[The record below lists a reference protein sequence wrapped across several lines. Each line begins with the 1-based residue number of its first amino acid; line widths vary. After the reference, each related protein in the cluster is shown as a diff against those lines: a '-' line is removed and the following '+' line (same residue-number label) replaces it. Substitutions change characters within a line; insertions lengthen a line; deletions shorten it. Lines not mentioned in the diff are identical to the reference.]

1 MKLKLREKE
10 LPPVQLRLVVPAGL
24 KEMLDKYVAF
34 VHEGSGREVEARE
47 IAVEILAQFMESDRQ
62 FKQWQRRDRRSRRC
76 SEGCADLRERSRSTG
91 RRQPEWRGRRGAGN
105 GVESEM
111 GRVGHRAR

>member
-24 KEMLDKYVAF
+24 KEMLDQYVAF

-47 IAVEILAQFMESDRQ
+47 IAVEMIVQFIESDRQ
-62 FKQWQRRDRRSRRC
+62 FKRWQRREEKSALQRSV
-76 SEGCADLRERSRSTG
+76 
-91 RRQPEWRGRRGAGN
+91 RGSQRAVQVN
-105 GVESEM
+105 GEVS
-111 GRVGHRAR
+111 A

>member
-1 MKLKLREKE
+1 MKLKLREKD

-47 IAVEILAQFMESDRQ
+47 IAVEMIAQFMDSDRQ
-62 FKQWQRRDRRSRRC
+62 FRRWQRREEKSALQRSV
-76 SEGCADLRERSRSTG
+76 
-91 RRQPEWRGRRGAGN
+91 RGSQRAVQVN
-105 GVESEM
+105 GEAS
-111 GRVGHRAR
+111 A

>member
-24 KEMLDKYVAF
+24 KGMLDRYVGF
-34 VHEGSGREVEARE
+34 VQEGSGREVEARQ

-62 FKQWQRRDRRSRRC
+62 FKQWQRRDQKPSVP
-76 SEGCADLRERSRSTG
+76 AK
-91 RRQPEWRGRRGAGN
+91 
-105 GVESEM
+105 
-111 GRVGHRAR
+111 RARISESGPSQRGGVSLSRAGGTELEMAWS

>member
-24 KEMLDKYVAF
+24 KEMLDQYVAF

-47 IAVEILAQFMESDRQ
+47 IAVEMIAQFMESDRQ
-62 FKQWQRRDRRSRRC
+62 FKQWERRDQKPALQRSV
-76 SEGCADLRERSRSTG
+76 
-91 RRQPEWRGRRGAGN
+91 RGSQRAIQVN
-105 GVESEM
+105 GEAS
-111 GRVGHRAR
+111 A

>member
-34 VHEGSGREVEARE
+34 VHESSGREVEARE
-47 IAVEILAQFMESDRQ
+47 IAVEMIAQFMESDRQ
-62 FKQWQRRDRRSRRC
+62 FKRWQRRDQKSATQRS
-76 SEGCADLRERSRSTG
+76 LRGSQRAV
-91 RRQPEWRGRRGAGN
+91 QVN
-105 GVESEM
+105 GEAS
-111 GRVGHRAR
+111 A

>member
-24 KEMLDKYVAF
+24 KEMLDEYVAF

-47 IAVEILAQFMESDRQ
+47 IAVEMLAQFMESDRQ
-62 FKQWQRRDRRSRRC
+62 FKRWQRRDQKPALQRSV
-76 SEGCADLRERSRSTG
+76 
-91 RRQPEWRGRRGAGN
+91 RGSQRAVQVN
-105 GVESEM
+105 GEAS
-111 GRVGHRAR
+111 A

>member
-47 IAVEILAQFMESDRQ
+47 IAVEMLVQFMVSDRQ
-62 FKQWQRRDRRSRRC
+62 FKHWQRREQKLALQRGLRGSQ
-76 SEGCADLRERSRSTG
+76 SSVQVNGEGSA
-91 RRQPEWRGRRGAGN
+91 
-105 GVESEM
+105 
-111 GRVGHRAR
+111 

>member
-34 VHEGSGREVEARE
+34 VQEGSGREVEARQ

-62 FKQWQRRDRRSRRC
+62 FKQWQRRDQKPALQRSV
-76 SEGCADLRERSRSTG
+76 
-91 RRQPEWRGRRGAGN
+91 RGSQSAVQFN
-105 GVESEM
+105 GEAS
-111 GRVGHRAR
+111 A

>member
-24 KEMLDKYVAF
+24 KEMLDQYVAF

-47 IAVEILAQFMESDRQ
+47 IAVEMIAQFMESDRQ
-62 FKQWQRRDRRSRRC
+62 FKRWQRRGQKSAMQRSV
-76 SEGCADLRERSRSTG
+76 
-91 RRQPEWRGRRGAGN
+91 RGSQRAVQVN
-105 GVESEM
+105 GEAS
-111 GRVGHRAR
+111 A

>member
-24 KEMLDKYVAF
+24 KEMLDQYVAF

-62 FKQWQRRDRRSRRC
+62 FKQWERRDQKPALQRSV
-76 SEGCADLRERSRSTG
+76 
-91 RRQPEWRGRRGAGN
+91 RGSQRAIQVN
-105 GVESEM
+105 GEAS
-111 GRVGHRAR
+111 A

>member
-24 KEMLDKYVAF
+24 KARLDQYVAF

-47 IAVEILAQFMESDRQ
+47 IAVEMLAQFMESDRQ
-62 FKQWQRRDRRSRRC
+62 FRRWQRRDQRPALQRSVHGSQR
-76 SEGCADLRERSRSTG
+76 AV
-91 RRQPEWRGRRGAGN
+91 QIN
-105 GVESEM
+105 GEAS
-111 GRVGHRAR
+111 A

>member
-24 KEMLDKYVAF
+24 KEMLDQYVAF
-34 VHEGSGREVEARE
+34 VHEGSGREVEARQ

-62 FKQWQRRDRRSRRC
+62 FKQWQRRDQKPALQRSV
-76 SEGCADLRERSRSTG
+76 
-91 RRQPEWRGRRGAGN
+91 RGSQRAVQVN
-105 GVESEM
+105 GEAS
-111 GRVGHRAR
+111 A

>member
-24 KEMLDKYVAF
+24 KEMLDEYVSF

-47 IAVEILAQFMESDRQ
+47 IAVEMLAQFMESDRQ
-62 FKQWQRRDRRSRRC
+62 FKRWQRRDQKLALQLSV
-76 SEGCADLRERSRSTG
+76 
-91 RRQPEWRGRRGAGN
+91 RGSQRAVQVN
-105 GVESEM
+105 GEAS
-111 GRVGHRAR
+111 A

>member
-24 KEMLDKYVAF
+24 KEMLDQYVAF

-47 IAVEILAQFMESDRQ
+47 IAVEMIAQFMESDRQ
-62 FKQWQRRDRRSRRC
+62 FKRWQRRGQKSATQRN
-76 SEGCADLRERSRSTG
+76 LRGSQRAV
-91 RRQPEWRGRRGAGN
+91 QVN
-105 GVESEM
+105 GEAS
-111 GRVGHRAR
+111 A

>member
-24 KEMLDKYVAF
+24 KDMLDKYVAF
-34 VHEGSGREVEARE
+34 VQEGSGREVEARQ

-62 FKQWQRRDRRSRRC
+62 FKRWQRRGQKSATQRS
-76 SEGCADLRERSRSTG
+76 LRGSQRAV
-91 RRQPEWRGRRGAGN
+91 QVN
-105 GVESEM
+105 GEAS
-111 GRVGHRAR
+111 A

>member
-34 VHEGSGREVEARE
+34 VREGSGREVEARE
-47 IAVEILAQFMESDRQ
+47 IAVEMITQFIESDRQ
-62 FKQWQRRDRRSRRC
+62 FKRWQGRGQKSAMQRS
-76 SEGCADLRERSRSTG
+76 LRGPQRAV
-91 RRQPEWRGRRGAGN
+91 QVN
-105 GVESEM
+105 GEVS
-111 GRVGHRAR
+111 G

>member
-24 KEMLDKYVAF
+24 KKMLDKYVAF

-47 IAVEILAQFMESDRQ
+47 IAVEMLVQFMVSDRQ
-62 FKQWQRRDRRSRRC
+62 FKHWQRRDQKLALQRGLRGSQ
-76 SEGCADLRERSRSTG
+76 SSVQVNGEGSA
-91 RRQPEWRGRRGAGN
+91 
-105 GVESEM
+105 
-111 GRVGHRAR
+111 